1 MLRFV
6 SIAVLIGSSL
16 ADQGAYSSYSQQA
29 YARDGGAH
37 TSPASGYGAPDAGYG
52 APDAGYGAPDAGY
65 GPPATGY
72 GGPSYTVD
80 GGSGFGDFDLG
91 SLISDV
97 LPIALVVFA
106 ALILASLLTP
116 LLTQL
121 LALLVGVL
129 PLALGIKAPIV
140 NALLAPWN
148 LVLAQFPAGTTAA
161 AAETAGT
168 LTPFT
173 GRAFSGRALSD
184 ALGFELSDDQL
195 DILTNF
201 VSKAISSFT
210 DASEV

>member
-1 MLRFV
+1 MLRFM
-6 SIAVLIGSSL
+6 SIAVLIGASL
-16 ADQGAYSSYSQQA
+16 ADQSAYSGYDQQA

-72 GGPSYTVD
+72 GPSYTVD
-80 GGSGFGDFDLG
+80 AGSGFGGDFDLG

-106 ALILASLLTP
+106 ALILASLLSP
-116 LLTQL
+116 LITQL
-121 LALLVGVL
+121 MALLVGIL
-129 PLALGIKAPIV
+129 PLALGIKVPIV
-140 NALLAPWN
+140 NALLAPFN
-148 LVLAQFPAGTTAA
+148 LVLAQFPAGSDAATGPLSVFAPRGFTA
-161 AAETAGT
+161 
-168 LTPFT
+168 
-173 GRAFSGRALSD
+173 RDLSD
-184 ALGFELSDDQL
+184 TFGFSLSDDQI

-210 DASEV
+210 ETTEV